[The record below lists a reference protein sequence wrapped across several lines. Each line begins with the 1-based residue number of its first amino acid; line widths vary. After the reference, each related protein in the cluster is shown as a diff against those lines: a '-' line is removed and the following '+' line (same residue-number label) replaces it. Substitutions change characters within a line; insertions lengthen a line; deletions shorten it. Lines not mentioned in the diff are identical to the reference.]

1 MMKTM
6 RWLVPVFAGLV
17 LFTGALCASAENGPF
32 TRLAGAV
39 LVAQA
44 GNDGDSFLI
53 EAEGRRI
60 RIRLYFVD
68 TPELEASWDV
78 DVRRVREQMRYF
90 GLPNERKV
98 IGYGQQ
104 AAAFVRGRLAAPF
117 EVYTSFASALGR
129 SPDNRVYAFVRTA
142 DGRDLGE
149 WLVQEGLARAYGVG
163 REMPDGTSRDE
174 MRAHLA
180 DLEATAMLKRAGIW
194 ASTDSE
200 RLAVLRAEQR
210 KEDGELRAVRLD
222 LHGAGQPSFPLDINT
237 CTVKEL
243 ESVRGIGPTLA
254 RRIVEARPHST
265 LENLLKIRGI
275 RPAQLQTWREFLVAN

>member
-210 KEDGELRAVRLD
+210 KED
-222 LHGAGQPSFPLDINT
+222 
-237 CTVKEL
+237 
-243 ESVRGIGPTLA
+243 
-254 RRIVEARPHST
+254 
-265 LENLLKIRGI
+265 
-275 RPAQLQTWREFLVAN
+275 

>member
-1 MMKTM
+1 MKRIFQIGT
-6 RWLVPVFAGLV
+6 LACAALGLLANTPLAGAD
-17 LFTGALCASAENGPF
+17 GAPF
-32 TRLAGAV
+32 TRLADAV
-39 LVAQA
+39 LVEQS

-53 EAEGRRI
+53 EAKGRRI

-68 TPELEASWDV
+68 TPEIEATWDV

-90 GLPNERKV
+90 GLPDERRV
-98 IGYGQQ
+98 IEYGQQ
-104 AAAFVRGRLAAPF
+104 AAAFVRGRLARAF
-117 EVYTSFASALGR
+117 EVHTSFASALGR

-142 DGRDLGE
+142 DGLDLGE
-149 WLVQEGLARAYGVG
+149 LLVREGLARAYGVG

-180 DLEATAMLKRAGIW
+180 DLEAAAMLKRAGIW

-200 RLAVLRAEQR
+200 HLAALRAEQR
-210 KEDGELRAVRLD
+210 KEDGELKAVRMD
-222 LHGAGQPSFPLDINT
+222 LQGIGQPSFPLDINS

-254 RRIVEARPHST
+254 RRIVESRPHPN
-265 LENLLKIRGI
+265 LENLLTIHGI
-275 RPAQLQTWREFLVAN
+275 RPAQLQGWREFLVVN